1 MGAIDEI
8 ILQNDLRGVS
18 ALRPHVPADSCDR
31 AAELILRNP
40 GTVLVV
46 TGFYILTPG
55 APETD
60 GPPGALALGNA
71 LERLD
76 FNVHYVT
83 DTHGSP
89 ILKAIGV
96 PASIIPTDC
105 LVEFPIT
112 GDRESKSYADRVL
125 EDLEPSV
132 LIAIE
137 RCGLSED
144 GLYRN
149 MRGRDITPF
158 TARTDHLFYDH
169 PATIGIGDGGNE
181 IGMGAVASIIPTVP
195 SLVAKPAMTRTT
207 ELVLS
212 SVSNWGGYGLTAAL
226 SLRTGRNLLPTVET
240 EREWICRAVDAGAV
254 DGVLGEARYGVDAM
268 TLEET
273 GQALRQLH
281 ALLADEGL

>member
-1 MGAIDEI
+1 MGAVDEI

-18 ALRPHVPADSCDR
+18 ALQPHVPADSCDR
-31 AAELILRNP
+31 AAKLVLRNA

-46 TGFYILTPG
+46 TGFYILSPG

-71 LERLD
+71 LERLG
-76 FNVHYVT
+76 FTVNYVT
-83 DTHGSP
+83 DAHSAP
-89 ILKAIGV
+89 VLKAIGV
-96 PASIIPTDC
+96 PEES

-112 GDRESKSYADRVL
+112 GDCESGAYANRVL
-125 EDLEPSV
+125 EELEPSV

-137 RCGLSED
+137 RCGLSDD

-181 IGMGAVASIIPTVP
+181 IGMGAVASIIHTVP
-195 SLVAKPAMTRTT
+195 SLVEKPAMTRTT
-207 ELVLS
+207 ELILS

-240 EREWICRAVDAGAV
+240 EREWIRQAVDAGAV

-268 TLEET
+268 SLEET

-281 ALLADEGL
+281 ALLAEEGL

>member
-1 MGAIDEI
+1 MGAVDEI
-8 ILQNDLRGVS
+8 ILRNDLRGVS

-31 AAELILRNP
+31 AAELVLRNP

-60 GPPGALALGNA
+60 GPPGALAIGNA
-71 LERLD
+71 LERLSYG
-76 FNVHYVT
+76 VRYVT
-83 DTHGSP
+83 DAHSAP
-89 ILKAIGV
+89 ILEAIGA
-96 PASIIPTDC
+96 PAASVI
-105 LVEFPIT
+105 EFPIV
-112 GDRESKSYADRVL
+112 GDAESSSYADRVL
-125 EDLEPSV
+125 KELEPSV

-137 RCGLSED
+137 RCGLSDD

-169 PATIGIGDGGNE
+169 PTTIGIGDGGNE
-181 IGMGAVASIIPTVP
+181 IGMGSVASIIPTVP
-195 SLVAKPAMTRTT
+195 SLVEKPAMTSTT
-207 ELVLS
+207 ELILS
-212 SVSNWGGYGLTAAL
+212 SVSNWGGYGLAAAL

-240 EREWICRAVDAGAV
+240 EQEWIRQAVDAGAV
-254 DGVLGEARYGVDAM
+254 DGVLGEFRYGVDAM
-268 TLEET
+268 SLEET

-281 ALLADEGL
+281 ALLAEEGL

>member
-1 MGAIDEI
+1 MGAIDKI
-8 ILQNDLRGVS
+8 ILRNDLRGVS

-71 LERLD
+71 LERLGY
-76 FNVHYVT
+76 NVHYVT
-83 DTHGSP
+83 DAHGSP

-96 PASIIPTDC
+96 PAGR
-105 LVEFPIT
+105 LVEFPIA
-112 GDRESKSYADRVL
+112 GDAESSSYADRVL
-125 EDLEPSV
+125 EELDPSV

-212 SVSNWGGYGLTAAL
+212 SVSNWGGYGLVAAL
-226 SLRTGRNLLPTVET
+226 SLRTGRNLLPTLET
-240 EREWICRAVDAGAV
+240 EQEWICKAVDAGAV

-273 GQALRQLH
+273 GQALRRLH

>member
-1 MGAIDEI
+1 M
-8 ILQNDLRGVS
+8 
-18 ALRPHVPADSCDR
+18 PA
-31 AAELILRNP
+31 
-40 GTVLVV
+40 
-46 TGFYILTPG
+46 
-55 APETD
+55 
-60 GPPGALALGNA
+60 
-71 LERLD
+71 
-76 FNVHYVT
+76 
-83 DTHGSP
+83 
-89 ILKAIGV
+89 
-96 PASIIPTDC
+96 DC

-125 EDLEPSV
+125 RELEPSV

-181 IGMGAVASIIPTVP
+181 IGMGSVASIIPTVP

>member
-1 MGAIDEI
+1 MNTIDEI
-8 ILQNDLRGVS
+8 ILRNDLRGVS

-31 AAELILRNP
+31 AAELVLQNP

-60 GPPGALALGNA
+60 GPPGALAIGNA
-71 LERLD
+71 LEQLGRE
-76 FNVHYVT
+76 VRYVT
-83 DTHGSP
+83 DSYGAP
-89 ILKAIGV
+89 ILEALGV
-96 PASIIPTDC
+96 AADS
-105 LVEFPIT
+105 LVEFPIA
-112 GDRESKSYADRVL
+112 GDAESSSYAARLIDEL
-125 EDLEPSV
+125 GPSV

-137 RCGLSED
+137 RCGLSDD

-158 TARTDHLFYDH
+158 TARTDHLFYGH

-195 SLVAKPAMTRTT
+195 SLVSKPAVTRTT
-207 ELVLS
+207 ELILS

-226 SLRTGRNLLPTVET
+226 SLRTGRNLLPSVEE
-240 EREWICRAVDAGAV
+240 EREWIRRAVDAGAV

>member
-96 PASIIPTDC
+96 PADC

-125 EDLEPSV
+125 RELEPSV

-181 IGMGAVASIIPTVP
+181 IGMGSVASIIPTVP

-226 SLRTGRNLLPTVET
+226 SLRTGRNLLPTVEN
-240 EREWICRAVDAGAV
+240 EQAWICRAVDAGAV

>member
-1 MGAIDEI
+1 MGAVDEI
-8 ILQNDLRGVS
+8 ILRNDLRGVS

-31 AAELILRNP
+31 AAELVLRNP

-60 GPPGALALGNA
+60 GPPGALAIGNA
-71 LERLD
+71 LERLGYG
-76 FNVHYVT
+76 VHYVT
-83 DTHGSP
+83 DAHSAPT
-89 ILKAIGV
+89 LKAIGV
-96 PASIIPTDC
+96 AADSLT
-105 LVEFPIT
+105 EFPIT
-112 GDRESKSYADRVL
+112 GDSESSTYADRLL
-125 EDLEPSV
+125 EEKEPSL

-181 IGMGAVASIIPTVP
+181 IGMGSVASVIPTVP
-195 SLVAKPAMTRTT
+195 SLVEKPAMTRTN
-207 ELVLS
+207 ELILS

-226 SLRTGRNLLPTVET
+226 SLKTGRNLLPTVET
-240 EREWICRAVDAGAV
+240 EQDWIRQAVDAGAV
-254 DGVLGEARYGVDAM
+254 DGVLGEFRYGVDAM
-268 TLEET
+268 SLEET